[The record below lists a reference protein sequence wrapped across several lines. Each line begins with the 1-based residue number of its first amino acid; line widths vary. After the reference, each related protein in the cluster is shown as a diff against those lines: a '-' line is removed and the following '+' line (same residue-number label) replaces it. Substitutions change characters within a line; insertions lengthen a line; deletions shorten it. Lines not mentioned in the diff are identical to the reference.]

1 MYARNPNLT
10 FKPDE
15 NENYVVFDSSLV
27 TTTQDEYTIE
37 FDQPFKNV
45 VEITIEQAVLPRG
58 TNNCLALHINDI
70 SNFEHSGVMQ
80 SGKIVNSDY
89 LDNAFAVFLFD
100 PSKTSDSQRFSK
112 TDIKPCGKRLQTPIG
127 KLANLKVKWMGDS
140 DGDTITDHYLVF
152 KICTCG

>member
-1 MYARNPNLT
+1 MYVHNPNLT

-15 NENYVVFDSSLV
+15 NEHYVVFDSSSATLKN
-27 TTTQDEYTIE
+27 EYTIE

-45 VEITIEQAVLPRG
+45 VELTVEQAVLPRG
-58 TNNCLALHINDI
+58 TNSCLALHINGI
-70 SNFEHSGVMQ
+70 SSFEHSGVMD

-100 PSKTSDSQRFSK
+100 PSKTGSQRFSK

-127 KLANLKVKWMGDS
+127 KLANLKVKWMGD
-140 DGDTITDHYLVF
+140 GDTITDHYLVF